1 MKHPDFKDWLG
12 KGASENKARC
22 IVCEVEL
29 VAGKSELVRHN
40 KGKKHQKKVAATV
53 GRGIAI
59 QETPAKKGK
68 RESMEPNNNPSES
81 IEFESILDDHG
92 ISHVLVSHEGWVGV
106 CF

>member
-1 MKHPDFKDWLG
+1 M
-12 KGASENKARC
+12 
-22 IVCEVEL
+22 EL

-53 GRGIAI
+53 GRGVAI

-68 RESMEPNNNPSES
+68 RESLEPNNNPSES

-92 ISHVLVSHEGWVGV
+92 ISHVLVSHGRAGWGMLLGPLTLSPCLLKSVQEV
-106 CF
+106 LEM